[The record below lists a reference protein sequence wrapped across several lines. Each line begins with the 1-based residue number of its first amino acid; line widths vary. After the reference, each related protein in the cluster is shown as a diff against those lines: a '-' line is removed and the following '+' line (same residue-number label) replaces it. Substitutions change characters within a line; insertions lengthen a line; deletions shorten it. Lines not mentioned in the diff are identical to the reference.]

1 MLEINIPGF
10 DKLYLEH
17 LVLDYNGTL
26 AFDGKLLKGVSSL
39 LEQLADH
46 LHIHVITADTF
57 GSVKKM
63 FADAPCTISVIP
75 KGGEDD
81 RAKADYVEKLGVHST
96 ASIGNGRNDRIMLKK
111 SALGIAIIQQ
121 EGASLD
127 AVMAADIVSTSILQA
142 LDLFLNPDRL
152 IATLRS

>member
-1 MLEINIPGF
+1 MIEINIPGF

-39 LEQLADH
+39 LKQLADH

-57 GSVKKM
+57 GSVKNM

-75 KGGEDD
+75 IGGEDK
-81 RAKADYVEKLGVHST
+81 AKADYVEKLGAHST
-96 ASIGNGRNDRIMLKK
+96 ASIGNGRNDRIMLEK